1 MKENGFEFKKI
12 EEPFIGD
19 MVSVNLFDNYRKIKA
34 SYVHSYKNLNYF
46 ANLIYRDRNSIFVK
60 DKKTGKWYGTPHNLF
75 YEATHC
81 ATTRK
86 IPSNVT
92 DFFWDFYEVAQRG
105 NGYVMGNIRE
115 WDKLAVKG
123 LEYLMPFTLKRD
135 KFNKIYVQ
143 INYDLEFYTCVF
155 GLKGIRYPDLKRY
168 RKFCQVRDWK
178 YKLTDGDKKQL
189 DALYPNF
196 FLTYFTKW
204 V

>member
-1 MKENGFEFKKI
+1 
-12 EEPFIGD
+12 
-19 MVSVNLFDNYRKIKA
+19 
-34 SYVHSYKNLNYF
+34 
-46 ANLIYRDRNSIFVK
+46 
-60 DKKTGKWYGTPHNLF
+60 
-75 YEATHC
+75 
-81 ATTRK
+81 
-86 IPSNVT
+86 
-92 DFFWDFYEVAQRG
+92 
-105 NGYVMGNIRE
+105 MGNIRE

-168 RKFCQVRDWK
+168 LKFCQVRDWK
-178 YKLTDGDKKQL
+178 YKLTDGDEKQL

>member
-1 MKENGFEFKKI
+1 M
-12 EEPFIGD
+12 
-19 MVSVNLFDNYRKIKA
+19 
-34 SYVHSYKNLNYF
+34 
-46 ANLIYRDRNSIFVK
+46 
-60 DKKTGKWYGTPHNLF
+60 
-75 YEATHC
+75 
-81 ATTRK
+81 
-86 IPSNVT
+86 
-92 DFFWDFYEVAQRG
+92 DFHEVAQRG
-105 NGYVMGNIRE
+105 NSYVMGNIRE